1 MPIVKSIPTRKFFKG
16 NLITTSDQ
24 VIVSEPEYSIGNE
37 GFIIVK
43 DVPMCTIRLNPN
55 NSDHVTIKSL
65 TKVLLMSENGKI
77 DEEFN
82 EILLNKGTC
91 VEMFF
96 SLGNWY
102 IMSSDGLK
110 GV

>member
-24 VIVSEPEYSIGNE
+24 VIVSESEYTVGSE
-37 GFIIVK
+37 GFVIVK
-43 DVPMCTIRLNPN
+43 DVPMSTITLNPQS
-55 NSDHVTIKSL
+55 SDHITIKSL
-65 TKVLLMSENGKI
+65 TKVLLISNQGKI
-77 DEEFN
+77 DEEYD
-82 EILLNKGTC
+82 EILLEKGTC
-91 VEMFF
+91 IELFF

-110 GV
+110 NI